1 MKLKS
6 VASVLPVLAMASL
19 AATSDANAEDKP
31 ATGVPEESIAQ
42 DWNDPVRAAF
52 AQRGVTYGVNW
63 IGEYWNVAKGGNSPG
78 SSFFDGLLTTYADID
93 LEKLLGWKGGAIHAN
108 SFYLHGI
115 GPSTERPRHF
125 RGQQYRGR
133 GDVAA

>member
-6 VASVLPVLAMASL
+6 VASVLPVLALASL

-52 AQRGVTYGVNW
+52 AQRGITYGVNW

-78 SSFFDGLLTTYADID
+78 SIFRWPARD
-93 LEKLLGWKGGAIHAN
+93 L
-108 SFYLHGI
+108 F
-115 GPSTERPRHF
+115 
-125 RGQQYRGR
+125 
-133 GDVAA
+133 

>member
-19 AATSDANAEDKP
+19 AATLDANAEDKP

-63 IGEYWNVAKGGNSPG
+63 IGEYWNVANGGNSQG
-78 SSFFDGLLTTYADID
+78 SNFNGLLVTYTDID
-93 LEKLLGWKGGAIHAN
+93 LEKLSGWKGGTIRASA
-108 SFYLHGI
+108 Y
-115 GPSTERPRHF
+115 
-125 RGQQYRGR
+125 Y
-133 GDVAA
+133 